1 MQKPRKENFM
11 SLSKKELARAVAGK
25 Q

>member
-11 SLSKKELARAVAGK
+11 PLSKKELARAVAGK